1 MNCAEC
7 KELLVVHLEGLL
19 EGPEKQ
25 AILEHLGQCRTC
37 RAELEEL
44 QTLQQRLVNN
54 GKTLAQSD
62 LENDVMNRIIRE
74 QNTRLKAAEGA
85 SAGLRIRRLIMKSP
99 MAKVAVAAVVVVA
112 LALGFHAFLG
122 GGAGTAF
129 AQVVEQLQNAQT
141 LVYSLVTIT
150 GQDEMP
156 TVRTNIA
163 FKEPGF
169 LRTATADG
177 YVTVIEATD
186 AGVKGISIVPPMKQ
200 YLEFEFS
207 FADIPDNSKTGP
219 YVSMEKLR
227 ALPAQAD
234 ELLGRKQIDGRTLE
248 GFRVTEDDATTT
260 VWIDPKSGE
269 LARAELEF
277 AHAPGMHTIMTDF
290 QFDVPLDDSL
300 FSLAPPEGF
309 TLMNLELQAAMA
321 EVGEQDLIAFL
332 RMWSSWTTDQ
342 TFPPTL
348 MGTDLGKVAMQMRQE
363 GKFTGSDAT
372 GYDVNQ
378 QAQIMYRG
386 MVFIGKLRGG
396 SWRYAGQNVAFGDA
410 TTPIFWYR
418 PEGST
423 TYRVIY
429 ADLSILDVSFD
440 DLPK

>member
-1 MNCAEC
+1 MNCNEC
-7 KELLVVHLEGLL
+7 KERLVLDIEGLL
-19 EGPEKQ
+19 EEAQKQ
-25 AILEHLGQCRTC
+25 AVAEHLKNCESC
-37 RAELEEL
+37 RAEREEL
-44 QTLQQRLVNN
+44 GTLQQRLVAN
-54 GKTLAQSD
+54 GKAVARSNVED
-62 LENDVMNRIIRE
+62 EVMNRIIRE
-74 QNTRLKAAEGA
+74 QNVRLKTATQAG
-85 SAGLRIRRLIMKSP
+85 AGLRLRRFLMKSP
-99 MAKVAVAAVVVVA
+99 MTRVAAAAVVVVA

-141 LVYSLVTIT
+141 LVYSLVTVT

-156 TVRTNIA
+156 TVRTDIA
-163 FKEPGF
+163 FKEPGA

-207 FADIPDNSKTGP
+207 FADLPDNPETGP
-219 YVSMEKLR
+219 YVSVEKLR

-234 ELLGRKQIDGRTLE
+234 ETLGRKEIDGRTLE
-248 GFRVTEDDATTT
+248 GFRVTEDDATIT
-260 VWIDPKSGE
+260 VWIDPKTQE
-269 LARAELEF
+269 LARAELTF
-277 AHAPGMHTIMTDF
+277 ANAPGMNMIMTDF

-300 FSLAPPEGF
+300 FDMAPPAGYAR
-309 TLMNLELQAAMA
+309 MNLELQADMA

-332 RMWSSWTTDQ
+332 RMWSSWTTER

-348 MGTDLGKVAMQMRQE
+348 IGTELGKIAMQMRKE
-363 GKFTGSDAT
+363 GKFTGSDPS
-372 GYDVNQ
+372 GYDPGQ

-386 MVFIGKLRGG
+386 MVFIGKLTGG

-410 TTPIFWYR
+410 TTPIFWYQ
-418 PEGST
+418 PEGSAT
-423 TYRVIY
+423 WRVIY
-429 ADLSILDVSFD
+429 ADLSVLDAAPE

>member
-1 MNCAEC
+1 MNCTEC
-7 KELLVVHLEGLL
+7 RSLLVEYLEGLL
-19 EGPEKQ
+19 DDTQEQ
-25 AILEHLGQCRTC
+25 QIDEHLKECGSC
-37 RAELEEL
+37 RAELEGLARL
-44 QTLQQRLVNN
+44 QERLVKN
-54 GKTLAQSD
+54 GKVVARSTVED
-62 LENDVMNRIIRE
+62 DVMNRILRE
-74 QNTRLKAAEGA
+74 QNARLKAATQA
-85 SAGLRIRRLIMKSP
+85 SASLRIRRLIMKSP

-112 LALGFHAFLG
+112 LSLGFHAFLG

-156 TVRTNIA
+156 TVRTDIA

-200 YLEFEFS
+200 YLAFEFS
-207 FADIPDNSKTGP
+207 FADMADNSKTGP
-219 YVSMEKLR
+219 YISVEKLR

-234 ELLGRKQIDGRTLE
+234 EMLGRKQIDGRTLE
-248 GFRVTEDDATTT
+248 GFRVTEDDATTI

-277 AHAPGMHTIMTDF
+277 AHAPGMNMIMTDF

-309 TLMNLELQAAMA
+309 TPMNVELAAAMA
-321 EVGEQDLIAFL
+321 DVSEQDLITFL
-332 RMWSSWTTDQ
+332 RMWSSWTTGQ

-348 MGTDLGKVAMQMRQE
+348 IGTELGKIAMQMRQE

-372 GYDVNQ
+372 GYDINQ
-378 QAQIMYRG
+378 QARIMYRG
-386 MVFIGKLRGG
+386 MLFAGKLPNGT
-396 SWRYAGQNVAFGDA
+396 WRYAGQNVPFGDPA
-410 TTPIFWYR
+410 VPIFWYQ
-418 PEGST
+418 PQGSPT
-423 TYRVIY
+423 WRIIY
-429 ADLSILDVSFD
+429 ADLSTADVTPEN
-440 DLPK
+440 LPK